1 VSSAS
6 AVPIFDPNDPAQLG
20 DLLGTYR
27 RLRQHAPVQHTPIA
41 GGTWLVT
48 RFDDI
53 RTLLRDTDALMK
65 PPGTDP
71 GAPLAGGAA
80 ERIYRGLMVLNDP
93 PVHTRIRRLA
103 EAALTRKGVAGM
115 RERIET
121 VVDEALD
128 AVEARGEMEA
138 VTELAFVVPLRVICG
153 FLGIPSADRMR
164 LLEWTPDFFRI
175 FLPAAN
181 DAAGI
186 AACHRACQNY
196 IDYISDLIA
205 YRRAHPADDLFTALI
220 QAEEIGQRLS
230 PDELVATVLSLLT
243 GGFDTTMGMIAAGLY
258 TLGQQPDQ
266 FERLRAD
273 PSRLA
278 APAVE
283 EFIRWESPVG
293 MTFRHFQQDQVVA
306 GTRIPAGEP
315 VWMSLLSANHDEAR
329 FDDPDRIDVERPNN
343 QHLAFGGFRHFCIGN
358 NLARLEG
365 VVTFERL
372 AKRWRSFEV
381 TGPAPRR
388 ANFQFRSM
396 SALPL
401 RFVPIPR

>member
-1 VSSAS
+1 MSAA
-6 AVPIFDPNDPAQLG
+6 AVPIFDPNSPAQLD

-27 RLRQHAPVQHTPIA
+27 RLREHAPVQRTPIA

-48 RFDDI
+48 RYDDV
-53 RTLLRDTDALMK
+53 RSLLRNPAAAMK

-71 GAPLAGGAA
+71 GAPLAGGPA

-103 EAALTRKGVAGM
+103 EAALTRKGVSGM
-115 RERIET
+115 RERIAA
-121 VVDEALD
+121 VVDESLD
-128 AVEARGEMEA
+128 AVADQGQMEA

-153 FLGIPSADRMR
+153 FLGIPAADRQR

-186 AACHRACQNY
+186 QACHRACQHY
-196 IDYISDLIA
+196 IDYLSELIA
-205 YRRAHPADDLFTALI
+205 YRRARPQDDLFTALI

-230 PDELVATVLSLLT
+230 PDELVSTVLSLLT

-258 TLGQQPDQ
+258 NLANQPEQ
-266 FERLRAD
+266 FEKLRSD
-273 PSRLA
+273 PSRYTV
-278 APAVE
+278 PATE

-293 MTFRHFQQDQVVA
+293 MTFRHFQDDQVVA
-306 GTRIPAGEP
+306 GIRIPAGEP
-315 VWMSLLSANHDEAR
+315 VWMALLSANHDPTR
-329 FDDPDRIDVERPNN
+329 FDDPDRIDLDRPDN

-365 VVTFERL
+365 QVTFQRV
-372 AKRWRSFEV
+372 AQRWRSLELA
-381 TGPAPRR
+381 GPAPRR

-396 SALPL
+396 SSLPL
-401 RFVPIPR
+401 RFRPD

>member
-1 VSSAS
+1 MSDAS
-6 AVPIFDPNDPAQLG
+6 AVPAFDPNDPAQLG

-71 GAPLAGGAA
+71 GAPLAGGPA

-128 AVEARGEMEA
+128 AVEARAEMEA

-153 FLGIPSADRMR
+153 FLGIPAADRMR

-181 DAAGI
+181 DAEGI

-196 IDYISDLIA
+196 IDYVSELIA

-230 PDELVATVLSLLT
+230 PDELVSTVLSLLT

-258 TLGQQPDQ
+258 TLGRQPDQ

-273 PSRLA
+273 PARLA
-278 APAVE
+278 TPAVE

-293 MTFRHFQQDQVVA
+293 MTFRHFQQDQIVA

-329 FDDPDRIDVERPNN
+329 FDDPDRIDLERPNN

-372 AKRWRSFEV
+372 AKRWRSFEI
-381 TGPAPRR
+381 TGGAPRR

-401 RFVPIPR
+401 RFVPVSR

>member
-1 VSSAS
+1 MSDAS
-6 AVPIFDPNDPAQLG
+6 AVPVFDPNDPAQLG

-65 PPGTDP
+65 PPGTDH
-71 GAPLAGGAA
+71 GAPLAGGPA

-128 AVEARGEMEA
+128 AVEARAEMEA

-153 FLGIPSADRMR
+153 FLGIPAADRMR

-181 DAAGI
+181 DAEGI

-196 IDYISDLIA
+196 IDYISELIA

-230 PDELVATVLSLLT
+230 PDELVSTVLSLLT

-258 TLGQQPDQ
+258 TLGRQPDQ

-273 PSRLA
+273 PARLA
-278 APAVE
+278 TPAVE

-293 MTFRHFQQDQVVA
+293 MTFRHFQQDQIVA

-329 FDDPDRIDVERPNN
+329 FDDPDRIDLERPNN

-372 AKRWRSFEV
+372 AKRWRSFEIP
-381 TGPAPRR
+381 GDAPRR
-388 ANFQFRSM
+388 AN
-396 SALPL
+396 
-401 RFVPIPR
+401 